1 MEHEAPSTER
11 SPFSRIE
18 AVRESDCDELV
29 DLFLG
34 ETRPMRHQ
42 DSDSDTWTDS
52 RLDLVVAA
60 HLDDP
65 DAAFEQFCESI
76 AGQTRDALG
85 CVRHAGVG
93 WVAWVHGRRVALGE
107 HRASIST
114 AVADVSRRC
123 PRVLIVL
130 PRQDE
135 IGRLIAGLDG
145 LADPPDSI
153 IILCTTREPDVVASY
168 RQAKSI
174 AALAPAELERVR
186 FAVVGDDAEQA
197 QSALTRLTDTADRF
211 LHTFI
216 GGSCHVSKGP
226 GSTRGH
232 TDLNDAAAD
241 LLATPESRDA
251 TPGGDDGAV
260 EHRADAAE
268 TPAVEPVA
276 AETDPL
282 DRLVRQLPGLDRV
295 RVRVDGAGPVAIAV
309 DASGQLHAVVGVFEH
324 ADWAEVHHP
333 QPERALTLAE
343 AFIGRHRTVLGGLDH
358 RLESAPPT
366 LIPHVIADRFSTLSP
381 LIGGRTRLH
390 LAVAVQ
396 VGQSTH
402 WGVSEL
408 TT

>member
-34 ETRPMRHQ
+34 EARPIRHQ
-42 DSDSDTWTDS
+42 DSDSDTLTDS
-52 RLDLVVAA
+52 RMDLVVSA

-65 DAAFEQFCESI
+65 DAALEQFCDSI

-85 CVRHAGVG
+85 CVRHAGAG
-93 WVAWVHGRRVALGE
+93 WVAWVHGRRLTLGE
-107 HRASIST
+107 RRTSIST

-135 IGRLIAGLDG
+135 VGRLIAGLDG
-145 LADPPDSI
+145 LTDPPDSI

-174 AALAPAELERVR
+174 AALAPSELERVR
-186 FAVVGDDAEQA
+186 FAVVGDHAEQA
-197 QSALTRLTDTADRF
+197 QSVLTRLTDTADRF

-216 GGSCHVSKGP
+216 GGSCHVAKGSDSASAHP
-226 GSTRGH
+226 E
-232 TDLNDAAAD
+232 LNDAAID
-241 LLATPESRDA
+241 RSATPDLRDVRPTGRNEA
-251 TPGGDDGAV
+251 IEQRPDVTEP
-260 EHRADAAE
+260 
-268 TPAVEPVA
+268 PAVEPMVA
-276 AETDPL
+276 EPDPL

-295 RVRVDGAGPVAIAV
+295 RVRVDGAGPVAIAL

-324 ADWAEVHHP
+324 TDWAEVHHP
-333 QPERALTLAE
+333 QPERALALAE
-343 AFIGRHRTVLGGLDH
+343 AFIGRHRAVLGGIDH

-366 LIPHVIADRFSTLSP
+366 LIAHVIADRFSALAP
-381 LIGGRTRLH
+381 LIGGRTHLH
-390 LAVAVQ
+390 LAVAVE
-396 VGQSTH
+396 VGQITH

-408 TT
+408 TA